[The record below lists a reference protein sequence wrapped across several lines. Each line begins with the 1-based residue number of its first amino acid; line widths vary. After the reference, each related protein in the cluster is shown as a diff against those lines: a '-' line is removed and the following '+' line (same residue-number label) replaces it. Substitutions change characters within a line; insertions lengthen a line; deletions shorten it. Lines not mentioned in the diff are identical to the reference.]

1 MPERSLLL
9 FNLRTDAD
17 DSVLGFTTD
26 WINALAATY
35 DHVDVITMHAGR
47 LAVAPNVNVYSA
59 GRECG
64 YSDAWRALRFYWLLV
79 GLLLRRRYVA
89 CFAHM
94 MPLFALMGAPLLALW
109 RVRCVLWYT
118 HRQRTRQLAWATRLV
133 WRVVSA
139 TETSFPI
146 ATPKLRVLGHGIRTD
161 FFMPPPA
168 YTPQSPPL
176 VVYVARLTPIK
187 RQALLIEA
195 AGGLN
200 CQLALIGD
208 VPDGFDAAY
217 AADLRAQAGA
227 GGQAEQVLFL
237 GKQPPETVR
246 EWLWRAHISVNL
258 APPGLF
264 DKAALE
270 AMACGVP
277 TLVTNAAFAP
287 ILGDHAA
294 NLLLPDEPTPAAL
307 HAALARWLAAS
318 NDDRLAVG
326 AALRAGV
333 EAHHSLP
340 ALIQQLNALFLGE

>member
-1 MPERSLLL
+1 MPQRSLLI

-26 WINALAATY
+26 WINALAPFY

-47 LAVAPNVNVYSA
+47 LAVAANVSVYSA
-59 GRECG
+59 GRERG
-64 YSDAWRALRFYWLLV
+64 YSEARRALRFYRLLL

-94 MPLFALMGAPLLALW
+94 MPLFALMAAPLLTLW

-139 TETSFPI
+139 TQTSFPI
-146 ATPKLRVLGHGIRTD
+146 PTPKLRVLGHGIRTD
-161 FFMPPPA
+161 FYTPPA
-168 YTPQSPPL
+168 AHTPQTPPL

-195 AGGLN
+195 ARGLD
-200 CQLALIGD
+200 CQVALIGD
-208 VPDGFDAAY
+208 VPDGFDTAY
-217 AADLRAQAGA
+217 AAELRAQVEAS
-227 GGQAEQVLFL
+227 GQGQQVLFL
-237 GKQPPETVR
+237 GKQTPEAVR
-246 EWLWRAHISVNL
+246 EWLWRADLSVNL

-287 ILGDHAA
+287 ALGDEAA
-294 NLLLPDEPTPAAL
+294 HLLLPDEPTPAEL
-307 HAALARWLAAS
+307 RAALAWWLAAPPQQ
-318 NDDRLAVG
+318 RLAAG

-340 ALIQQLNALFLGE
+340 ALVRQLNALFLE